1 MPSTRHVP
9 LVAALVL
16 AGFALF
22 AGGGA
27 GDGSVAWLGAGALAV
42 LLAALALQGLPGGL
56 LRVLPLAALAAWC
69 GVTIAWSTMPDRSW
83 DYANRG
89 LLYLLFALVGLTL
102 AGERERLASGLAALL
117 GAVAVWALAGLVFP
131 GLNGDASRTA
141 RLMAPVGLW
150 NQLALLGDFAL
161 PLALWLATR
170 RRVAGTLL
178 AYAWLVAL
186 VLTLS
191 RGGLAVAAIV
201 AIAWLALSREAVD
214 GIATLVAAAVPA
226 AVASGVALALPGVSS
241 AGQPSHVR
249 WHDGLLFGVVLLAGA
264 LVAVLLARAP
274 RPAVTPTLRRAA
286 LAVAAVLV
294 AAVVVVAA
302 LKAGSAWRQFTS
314 ATPVGNGGARVTTVG
329 SNFRWPW
336 WQQAW
341 HAATVHPGGGTGAGT
356 FELTN
361 LLYRQSYLD
370 TTTEPHELPLQFLS
384 ETGIPGLLL
393 FLAAVGGLLVA
404 VRRRRGHELALA
416 LVLPAW
422 FLHGLVDID
431 WDFVAVSAPAFLVAG
446 ALVGRPAVRRVSP
459 FAVLASAGVAFG
471 VFVCLLLP
479 WLGHRWDGQAQAQV
493 GLNDARAASL
503 ARRARSADPLL
514 VGPVLTQALAAS
526 SPAATYAYYR
536 EATRMQP
543 DNPYTWRALGQF
555 LLQYGC
561 PRLALP
567 ALQRYTD
574 LDDHAPPS
582 QGADDKD
589 AALAYVNS
597 GKADPRKCG
606 G

>member
-1 MPSTRHVP
+1 MPPTRHVP

-27 GDGSVAWLGAGALAV
+27 GDGSVAWLGAGALAA
-42 LLAALALQGLPGGL
+42 LLAALALQGVPGGAV
-56 LRVLPLAALAAWC
+56 RVVPLAALAAWC
-69 GVTIAWSTMPDRSW
+69 GVTIVWSTMPDRSW

-102 AGERERLASGLAALL
+102 AAERERLAYGLAALL
-117 GAVAVWALAGLVFP
+117 AAVAVWALAGLVFP

-161 PLALWLATR
+161 PLALWLAGR
-170 RRVAGTLL
+170 RRIAGTLL
-178 AYAWLVAL
+178 AYAWVVAL

-201 AIAWLALSREAVD
+201 VVAWLALSGEAVD
-214 GIATLVAAAVPA
+214 GIATLVAAVVPA
-226 AVASGVALALPGVSS
+226 AVASGVALALPGVTS

-264 LVAVLLARAP
+264 LAAALLSRAP
-274 RPAVTPTLRRAA
+274 RPAVTPRLRRGALLVAA
-286 LAVAAVLV
+286 LLV
-294 AAVVVVAA
+294 AAVVVVGA

-314 ATPVGNGGARVTTVG
+314 ATPVGNGGARVATVG

-341 HAATVHPGGGTGAGT
+341 HAASVHPAGGTGAGT

-370 TTTEPHELPLQFLS
+370 TTTEPHEQPLQFLS
-384 ETGIPGLLL
+384 ETGVPGLLL
-393 FLAAVGGLLVA
+393 FLAATGALVVGLG
-404 VRRRRGHELALA
+404 RRRGHELALG

-446 ALVGRPAVRRVSP
+446 ALAGRPAVRRAP
-459 FAVLASAGVAFG
+459 AFAVLAAAGAALG

-479 WLGHRWDGQAQAQV
+479 WFGHRWASQAQGQLGV
-493 GLNDARAASL
+493 NDARAATL

-514 VGPVLTQALAAS
+514 LDPVFTQALASS
-526 SPAATYAYYR
+526 SPAAAYGYYQ

-543 DNPYTWRALGQF
+543 DNPYTWRALGEF
-555 LLQYGC
+555 LFAYGC
-561 PRLALP
+561 PRLSLP

-574 LDDHAPPS
+574 LDDHAQPS

-597 GKADPRKCG
+597 GKADPKKCG